1 MLWLWTR
8 EAGPAGIGLCLAV
21 PQPGHTRGT
30 APAFHIWFDLA
41 VFIKKQTVVFFLLH
55 SPQLYSKQLPP
66 VQLPVTSLHT
76 KGAPQRNWEVLQE
89 SGVAGPVGARGMDA
103 AGCAKHRELGC
114 GAMVWGDFCRDGVI
128 HLKCIAQPWR
138 CPRRKMQS

>member
-66 VQLPVTSLHT
+66 SSAACDILTH
-76 KGAPQRNWEVLQE
+76 QRCSSEELG
-89 SGVAGPVGARGMDA
+89 SA
-103 AGCAKHRELGC
+103 AGVWNCRSCGCQGHGCSWLCQAQGAGLWGHGLG
-114 GAMVWGDFCRDGVI
+114 
-128 HLKCIAQPWR
+128 
-138 CPRRKMQS
+138 